1 MKTPDQNDLLKEILA
16 DDSLAAMREHSLNQG
31 LAALRGRNR
40 RRRARRMGVMV
51 AAPGLA
57 IAVILIFNRAPEN
70 ARVAQVNPFTKTAT
84 QPTTP
89 TPAPTVTPSAAV
101 ATEAAANDATQ
112 PLAKEMSDEE
122 LLALFP
128 GRAVALIGPPGRQQ
142 LVFFDKGDKF

>member
-16 DDSLAAMREHSLNQG
+16 DDSLAAMREQSLNQG

-40 RRRARRMGVMV
+40 RRRARRMGAMV
-51 AAPGLA
+51 AVPALVIAA
-57 IAVILIFNRAPEN
+57 ILVFNRAPEN
-70 ARVAQVNPFTKTAT
+70 AKVAEVNPVAKTIT
-84 QPTTP
+84 PLTIPTTA
-89 TPAPTVTPSAAV
+89 PAVTPSAAV
-101 ATEAAANDATQ
+101 ATEAATSDAPQ

-142 LVFFDKGDKF
+142 LVFFDKDGKF